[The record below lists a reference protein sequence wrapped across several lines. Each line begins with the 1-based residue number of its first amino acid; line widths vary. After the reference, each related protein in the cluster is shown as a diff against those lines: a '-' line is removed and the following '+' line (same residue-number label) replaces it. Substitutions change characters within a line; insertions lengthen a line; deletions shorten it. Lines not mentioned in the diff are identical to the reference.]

1 MLKRLWPYFLLA
13 GLGSLLVTSLL
24 KPGLYASHDGIFHV
38 YRTEEAWNMLKLGE
52 FPLRWAG
59 NFDQGFGIPLFTFV
73 YPLPYYLT
81 GLLSPLIGSIWAVKS
96 LIIVAYL
103 AGGLGIYRLFAQHG
117 RWWAL
122 SLALIY
128 LMTPYQFLN
137 VFVRGTLGEILALG
151 LIPWVLVSFDSLW
164 SNRKPSLCYYH
175 PIPLGLLLIAH
186 NFLGI
191 LFTVFL
197 AGYLLLDR
205 RSRRQAA
212 SSLLISLGLA
222 AFFLLPMIGEK
233 SLLYSFDHDF
243 LTFLYDQHFVSLKQL
258 LYGKWD
264 YWYSVPGDNDGLS
277 FQLGLAQIVVAG
289 VGVGS
294 ILLNRKRS
302 WAQIY
307 LIVAYFGS
315 LFLMTARSYYI
326 WDKIKILQ
334 TVQFP
339 WRLLFMPA
347 ILTPLLGLQFLLL
360 FRNRRLANLV
370 LAGVLALGFWNIR
383 NYRRPIRYLDMTEF
397 TDLYRLYYNK
407 TSTTFRTE
415 ILPKLSVPNE
425 RYKSDEIL
433 VNSGNMTIDNL
444 SYDPLS
450 LEVTLHNKPDSAE
463 GRVTILRNFYPG
475 WKLTLDGQQSVEL
488 VPTPE
493 GMLSFIP
500 ELGIH
505 SYRLRMQNTPLERAA
520 NALSLFSITSLGY
533 LWWSHRRTRKT

>member
-1 MLKRLWPYFLLA
+1 M
-13 GLGSLLVTSLL
+13 
-24 KPGLYASHDGIFHV
+24 
-38 YRTEEAWNMLKLGE
+38 
-52 FPLRWAG
+52 
-59 NFDQGFGIPLFTFV
+59 
-73 YPLPYYLT
+73 
-81 GLLSPLIGSIWAVKS
+81 
-96 LIIVAYL
+96 
-103 AGGLGIYRLFAQHG
+103 
-117 RWWAL
+117 
-122 SLALIY
+122 
-128 LMTPYQFLN
+128 
-137 VFVRGTLGEILALG
+137 
-151 LIPWVLVSFDSLW
+151 
-164 SNRKPSLCYYH
+164 
-175 PIPLGLLLIAH
+175 
-186 NFLGI
+186 
-191 LFTVFL
+191 
-197 AGYLLLDR
+197 
-205 RSRRQAA
+205 
-212 SSLLISLGLA
+212 
-222 AFFLLPMIGEK
+222 
-233 SLLYSFDHDF
+233 
-243 LTFLYDQHFVSLKQL
+243 
-258 LYGKWD
+258 YGKWD

-415 ILPKLSVPNE
+415 ILPKWSVPNE